1 MSRDLDTAAR
11 DCLRMLE
18 QCAIPVGKIREIK
31 ADTRAR
37 RRWGVCRK
45 EADGS
50 FRIGISVRLL
60 EEDVPLRSLQQ
71 TILHELLHTAPG
83 CMDHTGTWKRYAG
96 LLNRTYGFSIRRA
109 SAAEDLGAPEDPRVR
124 YRFRCEGCGAEQLRY
139 RACNFTRHP
148 ERYRC
153 SRCGG
158 MFTQLPIL

>member
-1 MSRDLDTAAR
+1 MSRDLSAAVQ
-11 DCLRMLE
+11 DCLRLLA
-18 QCAIPVGKIREIK
+18 QCGIPVGKIREIYP
-31 ADTRAR
+31 DTRSR

-45 EADGS
+45 EQDGS

-109 SAAEDLGAPEDPRVR
+109 TAAEDLGAPDDPRVR
-124 YRFRCEGCGAEQLRY
+124 YRFRCAGCGAEQLRY
-139 RACNFTRHP
+139 RACAFTRHP
-148 ERYRC
+148 DHYRC

-158 MFTQLPIL
+158 KFIQLP